1 MTARRAAKDRWQAL
15 ADQAT
20 KQLRVAPVTVVLVDG
35 SAAEYVCLEQQIKLA
50 TQGNTRWAL
59 GHELGHHILAHC
71 GQSQQQEREANAIAV
86 QVRGASSPRPYFG
99 LPGQGNTQTRS
110 RKSRLPLC
118 ARGSDLY
125 SRSPQRV

>member
-1 MTARRAAKDRWQAL
+1 MTAGRPAKDRWQAL

-35 SAAEYVCLEQQIKLA
+35 SAAEYVCLEQRIKLA

-86 QVRGASSPRPYFG
+86 QVRGCILAAPLLRP
-99 LPGQGNTQTRS
+99 PRS
-110 RKSRLPLC
+110 RQHTNEKPEVSVATLRQ
-118 ARGSDLY
+118 GI
-125 SRSPQRV
+125 